1 LDYSPWARLSRGIA
15 TVSVKRFLKQRAV
28 NIAVDGSYTLANWFD
43 WEGRPLTLACRT
55 SRVSPF
61 RMLVD
66 APVVGRVGDR
76 ITTYFSDFGK
86 LDGRIS
92 ETVAHGFLLEL
103 IMSKPMREKLARKL
117 VWLEKRLKDPSV
129 RDARKRARIVPA
141 RLRASLTFADGT
153 IRSCLVIDMSAS
165 GAAVSADVQPE
176 IGTPLAVGT
185 CVGRVVRHLHHGFAV
200 QFAEPQ
206 DRFELHRRI
215 ARPAPPS
222 SASDARAEPRSADA
236 NQASLPVDTTSVP
249 RLDDAGAV
257 RVDVETPASSES
269 SKQPERLSANGAR
282 LDQSAPSPL

>member
-1 LDYSPWARLSRGIA
+1 
-15 TVSVKRFLKQRAV
+15 VSVRRFLKQRAV
-28 NIAVDGSYTLANWFD
+28 NIAVDGNYTLANWFD

-76 ITTYFSDFGK
+76 VTCYFSDFGK

-92 ETVAHGFLLEL
+92 ETVVHGFLLEL
-103 IMSKPMREKLARKL
+103 IMNKPMREKLARKL
-117 VWLEKRLKDPSV
+117 VWLEKKHKDPNV
-129 RDARKRARIVPA
+129 RDARKQARIVPA
-141 RLRASLTFADGT
+141 SLRASLTFADGT
-153 IRSCLVIDMSAS
+153 MRSCLVIDMSAC

-200 QFAEPQ
+200 QFAESQ

-222 SASDARAEPRSADA
+222 SASDARAGPRPDDVE
-236 NQASLPVDTTSVP
+236 QATSPRDTMPAS
-249 RLDDAGAV
+249 RLDAASAV
-257 RVDVETPASSES
+257 LVDV
-269 SKQPERLSANGAR
+269 
-282 LDQSAPSPL
+282 